1 MAYKKRPKCL
11 GMITLKNKI
20 NVLDDFTINK
30 IAAGEVVER
39 PVSVIKELIE
49 NSIDAGATRII
60 VEIQEG
66 GKKLIR
72 ITDNGCGID
81 SGEVE
86 KAFLRHATSKIKSIE
101 DLYKTFSL
109 GFRGEALSSILSVS
123 KVQIVTK
130 TAHEKAGTKLVYE
143 AGNLISRDAV
153 GTVNGTTII
162 VSDLFFNVPARKKF
176 LKSDRSET
184 IQISDIINKFSIGYP
199 NVKFEYINNNK
210 EMFSSI
216 GNGDVTNCIRAVHG
230 KDVSQN
236 LIQVEMDIRDMSI
249 WGYISNTSVYRN
261 NKSLQYVYIN
271 GRTVRNHALS
281 NSIKEA
287 YKSLIPV
294 NKHSICFLN
303 IKIDPNDVDVNIHP
317 AKLEVK
323 FKDEHIIYREF
334 KSALEDVLLKSN
346 IIPKYRYSSSSPHDK
361 LEKEYGGAALSS
373 SEKAIVDDISKENLQ
388 ISISNSPF
396 AGANEK
402 KTYLKDNI
410 ASDAGS
416 IKESENQLSLIPKN
430 AIASTSK
437 DLKPDEPKT
446 ENMPSPFEKTM
457 GRPGPEEPKE
467 KNIDRGQGHSVIR
480 ESETAFEATAKN
492 TLDSQAE
499 HMDSGNEIKSTAS
512 NSIKA
517 EDISKGTP
525 PTRCNESGA
534 CELGNNLNS
543 NLSAAGSEDKE
554 QSRYYSRENNK
565 NNDIG
570 EFQIVGT
577 LFNTY
582 IIAQFEKSM
591 FMIDQHA
598 AHERIMFEK
607 YVNAFESQSISSQL
621 LMDPVV
627 INLSMT
633 DMGVVE
639 GNLDFFE
646 KFGFGIEQYGMNSII
661 IRSVP
666 NMFGQPESEK
676 FIYEIID
683 ELESKDSSYEFKLEK
698 LASKAC
704 KSAVKAHDVLYDMEI
719 KKLLNDLSLC
729 VNPFTC
735 PHGRPVIVE
744 LTEKEIEKMFKR
756 II

>member
-1 MAYKKRPKCL
+1 
-11 GMITLKNKI
+11 MINLKNKI

-39 PVSVIKELIE
+39 PISVIKELIE

-81 SGEVE
+81 SSEVE

-130 TAHEKAGTKLVYE
+130 TPHEKAGTKLSYE
-143 AGNLISRDAV
+143 AGKLMSREAV

-184 IQISDIINKFSIGYP
+184 IQISDIINKFSVGYP
-199 NVKFEYINNNK
+199 EIKFEYINNKK
-210 EMFSSI
+210 EIFSSI
-216 GNGDVTNCIRAVHG
+216 GDGDVTNCIRAVHG
-230 KDVSQN
+230 KDISQN
-236 LIQVEMDIRDMSI
+236 LIQVDMEIRDMRI

-271 GRTVRNHALS
+271 GRTVRNYALS
-281 NSIKEA
+281 NSINEA

-303 IKIDPNDVDVNIHP
+303 INIDPKDVDVNIHP

-323 FKDEHIIYREF
+323 FKDEHTLYREF
-334 KSALEDVLLKSN
+334 KSALEGILLKSN
-346 IIPKYRYSSSSPHDK
+346 IIPKYRHCSPSTHETLNDGLAASSPEK
-361 LEKEYGGAALSS
+361 KILEDVYTE
-373 SEKAIVDDISKENLQ
+373 DIK
-388 ISISNSPF
+388 ISISNHPIS
-396 AGANEK
+396 
-402 KTYLKDNI
+402 
-410 ASDAGS
+410 GS
-416 IKESENQLSLIPKN
+416 TGNDLSSKSSMDRISGGINESENQLSILSKADVTSVPPDS
-430 AIASTSK
+430 AIEKASAEKLRTH
-437 DLKPDEPKT
+437 
-446 ENMPSPFEKTM
+446 FEKPVDT
-457 GRPGPEEPKE
+457 PLPNESKE
-467 KNIDRGQGHSVIR
+467 KKTDSKHERAAIR
-480 ESETAFEATAKN
+480 ESEAVYGSLAKSIGNSGAKN
-492 TLDSQAE
+492 LDIG
-499 HMDSGNEIKSTAS
+499 DDIKSTAQNCEKADIIS
-512 NSIKA
+512 NG
-517 EDISKGTP
+517 ISPSRNDSEAGEP
-525 PTRCNESGA
+525 
-534 CELGNNLNS
+534 NNAS
-543 NLSAAGSEDKE
+543 VKAGSSADKE
-554 QSRYYSRENNK
+554 NSRYYNGGNNK
-565 NNDIG
+565 NNSIG

-582 IIAQFEKSM
+582 VVAQFEKSM

-598 AHERIMFEK
+598 AHERIIFEK
-607 YVNAFESQSISSQL
+607 YIDAFESQSISSQI

-627 INLSMT
+627 INLSLT

-639 GNLDFFE
+639 GNMEFFE

-683 ELESKDSSYEFKLEK
+683 ELDSKDSSYEFKLEK

-704 KSAVKAHDVLYDMEI
+704 KSAVKARDVLYDMEI
-719 KKLLNDLSLC
+719 KRLLNDLSLC
-729 VNPFTC
+729 SNPFTC

-744 LTEKEIEKMFKR
+744 LTEREIEKMFKR
-756 II
+756 IL

>member
-1 MAYKKRPKCL
+1 
-11 GMITLKNKI
+11 MINLKNKI

-81 SGEVE
+81 SSEAE

-130 TAHEKAGTKLVYE
+130 TACEKAGTKLSYE
-143 AGNLISRDAV
+143 AGKLISREAV

-184 IQISDIINKFSIGYP
+184 IQISDIINKFSVGYP
-199 NVKFEYINNNK
+199 DIKFEYINNKK

-216 GNGDVTNCIRAVHG
+216 GDGDVTNCIRAVHG
-230 KDVSQN
+230 KDISQN
-236 LIQVEMDIRDMSI
+236 LIQVDMEIRDMRI

-271 GRTVRNHALS
+271 GRTVRNYALS
-281 NSIKEA
+281 NSINEA
-287 YKSLIPV
+287 YKSIIPL

-303 IKIDPNDVDVNIHP
+303 INIDPKDVDVNIHP

-323 FKDEHIIYREF
+323 FKDEHMLYKEF
-334 KSALEDVLLKSN
+334 KSALEGILLKSN
-346 IIPKYRYSSSSPHDK
+346 IIPKYRHYSLSMNDMLNNGLTANSP
-361 LEKEYGGAALSS
+361 EK
-373 SEKAIVDDISKENLQ
+373 KIIDDIFTEDIK
-388 ISISNSPF
+388 ISISNQP
-396 AGANEK
+396 
-402 KTYLKDNI
+402 I
-410 ASDAGS
+410 AASTENTNSSKNTIGYNMDRISGS
-416 IKESENQLSLIPKN
+416 IKECENQLSILSKE
-430 AIASTSK
+430 AATSVP
-437 DLKPDEPKT
+437 PDSIKEKVSA
-446 ENMPSPFEKTM
+446 EKVQAHFEK
-457 GRPGPEEPKE
+457 PVDILPPKE
-467 KNIDRGQGHSVIR
+467 YTEKKTDSKHKSAAIK
-480 ESETAFEATAKN
+480 ESETAFGVPAKSICN
-492 TLDSQAE
+492 SGTKNLDIG
-499 HMDSGNEIKSTAS
+499 DNIKSNAHNHQNCEKTDGISTSISSTSRNDSEAS
-512 NSIKA
+512 KLNNINFKGSMPADNSA
-517 EDISKGTP
+517 
-525 PTRCNESGA
+525 
-534 CELGNNLNS
+534 
-543 NLSAAGSEDKE
+543 DKE
-554 QSRYYSRENNK
+554 NNRYNSGNNK
-565 NNDIG
+565 NNNIG
-570 EFQIVGT
+570 AFQIVGT

-607 YVNAFESQSISSQL
+607 YINAFENQSISSQI

-627 INLSMT
+627 INLSLT

-639 GNLDFFE
+639 SNMEFFE

-666 NMFGQPESEK
+666 NMFGHPESEK

-683 ELESKDSSYEFKLEK
+683 ELDSKDRSYEFKLEK

-704 KSAVKAHDVLYDMEI
+704 KSAVKARDVLYDMEI
-719 KKLLNDLSLC
+719 KRLLNDLSLC
-729 VNPFTC
+729 SNSFTC

-744 LTEKEIEKMFKR
+744 LTEREIEKMFKR